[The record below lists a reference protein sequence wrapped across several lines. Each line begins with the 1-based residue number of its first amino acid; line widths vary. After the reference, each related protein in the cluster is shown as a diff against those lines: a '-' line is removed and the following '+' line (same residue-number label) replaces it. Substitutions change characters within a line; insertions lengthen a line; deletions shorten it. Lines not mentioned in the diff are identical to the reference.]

1 MAKKKKFGAI
11 LEKQTKQI
19 PVVKQKAP
27 KTISTNVST
36 DGMRSAVSSTT
47 QSVAKSARQKAEEER
62 SARMRQGLSSV
73 VRSSFNRQMSRPTY
87 INKNTVNRLNQ
98 LNKTV
103 TNPLAPIKQKQVT
116 GGNGVGEQRL
126 FSKERSL
133 LNNTKFVTGGQG
145 VGGKTVVNSQIG
157 RAKSS
162 ILAPIKEDI
171 QNNPYDAVRKVG
183 MKGSRNE
190 RKVYVPLSQRDENGQ
205 ISTNQRRLENAARG
219 GNRKAQVEAA
229 LARTKAQ
236 TLSGHTYDQYVN
248 AELNKKGLLGQ
259 DYILRGKDP
268 TQEALDYRQRY
279 GFDEEALNQIKAIAD
294 NAPENGGNGRSVL
307 DRLKFG
313 FDESWRARNIEDTYE
328 RQYGKPI
335 DEDTQAQLDS
345 VRDSGG
351 YMVGNMLGQA
361 SQFAMT
367 APYSG
372 ILEGSLMARMGLK
385 GGRAAINTT
394 ADALKYAGARIGADQ
409 ILSAPIN
416 LLDAMKEDNVKDIV
430 KRFGMNSGMDII
442 FGGLIEIPAFRKNY
456 KFVKAI
462 KANDAANAMEAGAE
476 KTAAKVS
483 AQKQLSKAIDSMDE
497 QTKRQIV
504 LRLNE
509 TAENARIQRAMDF
522 KNDAELLFQDGYVAS
537 RDAVNASV
545 EHGIAEADSYEWQ
558 VAYDA
563 ARRNGADEE
572 DAIEFADASLEDA
585 IANNHVRQPRE
596 TEVDRASETLSNV
609 ETPSDTLARAQA
621 QADADDV
628 LLNARREA
636 DNNTG
641 IIGANER
648 PMPTQEER
656 GTYGQDVIARDRRRL
671 YNQEE
676 IRYLRDR
683 ERPRNAY
690 EEDLWNEEFER
701 VLRENYGSS
710 NAEDR
715 AFAAADRAVA
725 VDRETRLINA
735 RERIKNKENLERV
748 RERAKAKEQAKEKT
762 RGQEIADRLAKEKQA
777 RQSAE
782 EVVETAEKATNTNSV
797 DDVIKAVNSNDH
809 IGYTNGELQSA
820 RAKLENALRDD
831 PMNADAEDAI
841 DAIDQELYR
850 RDEEPQWDIIEPR
863 DRSTEN
869 AMPREKAEEPKTKTE
884 QPKAETKSETKTEQP
899 KAASEP
905 KKKEIDWE
913 RERKRYKE
921 KDNDALEKEKK
932 KIRNKVSKGTMDKD
946 EGSRRIDLINDVMDS
961 KKQRDLDLEDKIKAK
976 EKGWGDPNIPK
987 QKHGA
992 PAKNSKGEDL
1002 SQATASSLQ
1011 EGQTRFGKDTRDEA
1025 RRRATE
1031 ENSDAYIKKGRGF
1044 DKNLESA
1051 KARYDS
1057 DAGEFESTLEKDI
1070 ALVKDGNLPQHR
1082 NTMQDFF
1089 DDVAYMIERNE
1100 EAMKGLDKNS
1110 AEYSRMVS
1118 KNADLV
1124 EGAIQG
1130 GSQMGY
1136 GLNHYKIFADSTDA
1150 VKDKLINRNLDN
1162 LEGEFQKRLK
1172 KIGKTELDFPDELR
1186 LKIKKAKTAEEAS
1199 EAWAEAS
1206 VYVWNQIP
1214 ASLKEKID
1222 FIRIN
1227 SMLLNPTTH
1236 IRNILGNA
1244 MFVPLRGTKNI
1255 VGTAMEIGAE
1265 KLGIISKSERTKA
1278 VRLVQEYMD
1287 YGQKILDQEG
1297 DVLRGASR
1305 FFENIS
1311 SKRPMKGADTF
1322 KDIFDKNAVK
1332 SSTFMAGRENGN
1344 PIINGFRKF
1353 ADTVGDFNSWA
1364 LEHEDFK
1371 FFNPAFKKQLSR
1383 TMSARGVTVED
1394 MMKNA
1399 KLRDDII
1406 EVATEEALRATY
1418 RDESALA
1425 KAISGMKNPRKNAG
1439 PIRKLIGVALDSI
1452 FPFTKTPIN
1461 IVRRALDYSPVGA
1474 IKGTVNFWRG
1484 VAHKDAKLI
1493 VKGIDEFASFVPGT
1507 GIAAAG
1513 FLLAK
1518 HDKLTGK
1525 LGDDDAD
1532 KFMKDLGKQN
1542 FSVRFHLGGDREV
1555 SFTLDWAAPA
1565 CIPFFTGAHIYEV
1578 AKGNG
1583 FSDIN
1588 WWEVADLVEQM
1599 LEPTTEMSVLQGFR
1613 DTLESFSN
1621 NSSNGDKITQGLFL
1635 TTANAGL
1642 NYVNQIIHPTLVSK
1656 VARTIDPV
1664 RRDTSS
1670 NADSQTQRIVE
1681 KWLNKQI
1688 AGTPFLSKKLNPYQN
1703 AWAEDQ
1709 RNTFSKNPA
1718 MRIVENFV
1726 LPGYLK
1732 EYNPDSVDKKLL
1744 EMMEKDP
1751 SASGLLPEKNW
1762 KGEVSFDGGTV
1773 KLEKDEINQYNKEY
1787 AKSKQGLKKL
1797 FGTSDFKNASL
1808 SEQEKQISNLYT
1820 DYKANATKEILLKK
1834 GFDEW
1839 KVRTDNLSDSKKD
1852 YKAAKDA
1859 GITAKQYEYYATT
1872 KDWDRSGNG
1881 SAYKSEAVLFLN
1893 SQDLTDEQRA
1903 VLFPL
1908 YSTAKNPYLDGTAHT
1923 KDWEAQY
1930 KKDLANT
1937 DKKDNKKETETF
1949 SEASKRS
1956 GGVGSNLFNT
1966 TIDNKLKKL
1975 GNESNSSG
1983 SSGGG
1988 RRGRSGR
1995 SGGGGGGGSK
2005 KARAKTASE
2014 KRFAALQK
2022 MQAPTTG
2029 KGIEALAGSAKG
2041 LTKAQKKALL
2051 KLMQK
2056 KLDV

>member
-1 MAKKKKFGAI
+1 MAKKKKFGAS
-11 LEKQTKQI
+11 LKKQTELLPI
-19 PVVKQKAP
+19 VKEKAP

-36 DGMRSAVSSTT
+36 GGMRSAVSSTA
-47 QSVAKSARQKAEEER
+47 QSVAKSARQKAEEDR
-62 SARMRQGLSSV
+62 SARMRQGLSSI
-73 VRSSFNRQMSRPTY
+73 VRSSFSRQFSKPTY
-87 INKNTVNRLNQ
+87 VNRSSLLN
-98 LNKTV
+98 LNK
-103 TNPLAPIKQKQVT
+103 NPLAPVKSMRVT
-116 GGNGVGEQRL
+116 GGHGMGEQRQKSL
-126 FSKERSL
+126 FTNEKSL
-133 LNNTKFVTGGQG
+133 LKNTQFATGGTG
-145 VGGKTVVNSQIG
+145 LGERKLGSRKTDVLQPV
-157 RAKSS
+157 K
-162 ILAPIKEDI
+162 KDI
-171 QNNPYDAVRKVG
+171 RENYYDAVRTVG

-190 RKVYVPLSQRDENGQ
+190 RKVYRPMWQRDEEGQ
-205 ISTNQRRLENAARG
+205 VSSNQRRLENAARG
-219 GNRKAQVEAA
+219 GNRKAQVEAEMG
-229 LARTKAQ
+229 RTKAR
-236 TLSGHTYDQYVN
+236 TVGGRTYDQFIN

-279 GFDEEALNQIKAIAD
+279 GFDEEALNQIKAIAN

-313 FDESWRARNIEDTYE
+313 FDESWRARNIEDTYK

-335 DEDTQAQLDS
+335 DEDTQAQLDA
-345 VRDSGG
+345 VRDSSG

-372 ILEGSLMARMGLK
+372 VLEGSLMARMGLK

-394 ADALKYAGARIGADQ
+394 MDAVKYAGARISADQ

-442 FGGLIEIPAFRKNY
+442 FGSLIEIPAFRKNY

-462 KANDAANAMEAGAE
+462 KANDAANAMEAGAK

-522 KNDAELLFQDGYVAS
+522 RNDAELLFQDGYVAS
-537 RDAVNASV
+537 RDAVNASA

-572 DAIEFADASLEDA
+572 DAIEFADASLEDT

-596 TEVDRASETLSNV
+596 TEVDRASETLANV

-710 NAEDR
+710 DAEDR

-735 RERIKNKENLERV
+735 RERIKNKENIERV
-748 RERAKAKEQAKEKT
+748 RERAKANEQAKEKT
-762 RGQEIADRLAKEKQA
+762 KGQEIADRLAKEKQA

-782 EVVETAEKATNTNSV
+782 EVVETAEKATNTNSA
-797 DDVIKAVNSNDH
+797 DDVIETVNN
-809 IGYTNGELQSA
+809 
-820 RAKLENALRDD
+820 
-831 PMNADAEDAI
+831 
-841 DAIDQELYR
+841 
-850 RDEEPQWDIIEPR
+850 
-863 DRSTEN
+863 TEN
-869 AMPREKAEEPKTKTE
+869 AMPREKAEEPKAKTE
-884 QPKAETKSETKTEQP
+884 QPKAETKAEQP

-961 KKQRDLDLEDKIKAK
+961 KKQRDLDLENRVKA
-976 EKGWGDPNIPK
+976 ESEGWGDKNTPK
-987 QKHGA
+987 QEHGA
-992 PAKNSKGEDL
+992 PTHNSKGEEI
-1002 SQATASSLQ
+1002 SQATDTSLR

-1051 KARYDS
+1051 KARYES

-1070 ALVKDGNLPQHR
+1070 ARVKDGNLPQHR

-1150 VKDKLINRNLDN
+1150 VKDKIINRNLDN
-1162 LEGEFQKRLK
+1162 LEEEFQKRLK
-1172 KIGKTELDFPDELR
+1172 KIKKNELDFPDELR

-1236 IRNILGNA
+1236 IRNYLGNA
-1244 MFVPLRGTKNI
+1244 IFVPLRGTKNI

-1278 VRLVQEYMD
+1278 VRLVPEYMD
-1287 YGQKILDQEG
+1287 YGQEILDQQG
-1297 DVLRGASR
+1297 DVIRGASR

-1353 ADTVGDFNSWA
+1353 ADTVGDLNSWA
-1364 LEHEDFK
+1364 LEHEDFR

-1439 PIRKLIGVALDSI
+1439 PVRKLIGVALDSI

-1474 IKGTVNFWRG
+1474 IKGSVNFWRG

-1507 GIAAAG
+1507 GIAVAG
-1513 FLLAK
+1513 FMLAK
-1518 HDKLTGK
+1518 HDMLTGK
-1525 LGDDDAD
+1525 LGDDNAD

-1542 FSVRFHLGGDREV
+1542 FSIRFHLGGDREV

-1565 CIPFFTGAHIYEV
+1565 CIPFFTGAQVYDI

-1583 FSDIN
+1583 FSDID

-1599 LEPTTEMSVLQGFR
+1599 LEPTTEMSVLQSFR
-1613 DTLESFSN
+1613 DTLESFSD
-1621 NSSNGDKITQGLFL
+1621 NSSNGDKIMQGLIS
-1635 TTANAGL
+1635 TGINAGL

-1670 NADSQTQRIVE
+1670 TADSQTQRIVE

-1718 MRIVENFV
+1718 TRIVENFV

-1797 FGTSDFKNASL
+1797 FGTSDFKNASF

-1820 DYKANATKEILLKK
+1820 DYKANATKEVLLKK

-1839 KVRTDNLSDSKKD
+1839 KVRTDNLPDSKKD

-1930 KKDLANT
+1930 EKDLANT

-1966 TIDNKLKKL
+1966 TIDNKLKQL
-1975 GNESNSSG
+1975 ESSSSG
-1983 SSGGG
+1983 SSSSG
-1988 RRGRSGR
+1988 RSGSRSGR
-1995 SGGGGGGGSK
+1995 SGGGGSSSK
-2005 KARAKTASE
+2005 KARAKTPSE
-2014 KRFAALQK
+2014 KRFSALQK

-2029 KGIEALAGSAKG
+2029 KGIEALASSAKG